1 MDVESATAVLWM
13 VAAVG
18 GAVGAIGMTIRV
30 AGWTVDSTFE
40 VMLTAG
46 VVIGVL
52 IWITFCTWR
61 IQQVGITPPAELP
74 TPNARERRY

>member
-18 GAVGAIGMTIRV
+18 GAVGAIGTTIRFV
-30 AGWTVDSTFE
+30 GWTVDSAVE
-40 VMLTAG
+40 IVLTTG

-52 IWITFCTWR
+52 IWIVFCTWR

-74 TPNARERRY
+74 TPNAPDRR